1 MANGNGS
8 GGSVFW
14 KDDEIVVDREGIPH
28 YTGNRPELM
37 REYRKRV
44 LFAYSSL
51 EGDGDT
57 EEKEKRDLKK
67 KQKAFAKKLL
77 NGLHGEA
84 WRACQ
89 DLITDMA
96 KLSEERGF
104 QHVLSALQSIE
115 KVTVIKKTEQFD
127 RFFERG
133 FRKRGQALDAYLRS
147 RKLDWAELQELD
159 SETKMS
165 SDLLAYFV
173 LKQSGLS
180 KDDRRQILLNSGS
193 DYNLESIEKAMR
205 VSYYDIHEKEKISKF
220 HDDRRGKGYGKTQ
233 KRHYAHLV
241 DDGDTPNKEALVYEA
256 ASSNDQAFE
265 YEHDFENDL
274 MTEYESYMVRED
286 EEYQDYGY
294 EAGEMEEEGSD
305 VGASQDEE
313 VYQAFSAMDKQR
325 RSYQESRRKLRE
337 VQKQRG
343 FFKGELTFEQRRA
356 AVQKEKERTRCSAC
370 GKIGHWAVRVEKSDV
385 SIVPVLNLA
394 TLKPDLEEMTV
405 RKLQDECERWGI
417 RVSGTKKELIQRL
430 TTLFQGHPV
439 ARKGC
444 SKQFVMLSEE
454 EVPGMKTP
462 IYESPSPKVKTLE
475 TTDSTPTWGL
485 AAAGLAVGAH
495 LGLAVAGRVMRKA
508 EGKSYVETPAD
519 ERLFEQVYLRLGP
532 KLTKSADSDGEPS
545 AGRSDLVTFNVG
557 GKIYQVLREP
567 TLSLHPNSLLTQ
579 LAEDKQD
586 DKEIFV
592 EGDQDLFKYVLAY
605 HRDRKIILPPT
616 ISMAAVQQEL
626 KRFNLDAK
634 SEEMVLDEAYLPFM
648 LKQIDQLA
656 ANQQKLLQDQ
666 KKQVL
671 REPTLSLHPNSLLTQ
686 LAEDKQDDKEI
697 FVEGDQDLFNYV
709 LAYHRDRKIILP
721 PNISA
726 AAVQQE
732 LKRFGLDAKTE
743 EMVRDGAYYPSM
755 LKQIDQLVANQKNL
769 LQKQQNQNAAAHLM
783 SITAQALMEK
793 SAKGNGEQISISFDE
808 GFAPD
813 YPGRPIVKNGKYTSN
828 VIGNLKAFSSNEL
841 AFLSMLFF
849 GVGLYGN
856 LQFNYYDPQWA
867 KVDAGGYFNAS
878 YIVESLL
885 LPISFFMH
893 IACYIQKQNG
903 K

>member
-67 KQKAFAKKLL
+67 RQKAFAKKLL

-370 GKIGHWAVRVEKSDV
+370 GKIGHWAGDAQCQKSSKTSGPHRGKGKSKGKKKDGGKAYLVSDGPLFFTLDDDDFNVGNDVTAYMTSEHEHHMEQDSGYTETDDRRKVRQPEEAASVYTYDGENDAPWALVGDRMPHSPTTSPKSGDPLSRDTVIRRQLQSPVRVEKSDV

-454 EVPGMKTP
+454 EVPGMKTL

-475 TTDSTPTWGL
+475 VASHAAPPPLPSGSRERGVGSGGGYDASSSAVYESPDRRSFRRDKSDPVVQDMEQRGLIRSPAASTSMASPSPSKSEP
-485 AAAGLAVGAH
+485 VGFMPREIGQILHDVPCSACGGDMLLRENRRDGSKFFGCSRFARTGCRH
-495 LGLAVAGRVMRKA
+495 TINYHHGIDMSREA
-508 EGKSYVETPAD
+508 
-519 ERLFEQVYLRLGP
+519 LRLRQRG
-532 KLTKSADSDGEPS
+532 
-545 AGRSDLVTFNVG
+545 
-557 GKIYQVLREP
+557 
-567 TLSLHPNSLLTQ
+567 
-579 LAEDKQD
+579 
-586 DKEIFV
+586 
-592 EGDQDLFKYVLAY
+592 
-605 HRDRKIILPPT
+605 
-616 ISMAAVQQEL
+616 
-626 KRFNLDAK
+626 
-634 SEEMVLDEAYLPFM
+634 
-648 LKQIDQLA
+648 
-656 ANQQKLLQDQ
+656 
-666 KKQVL
+666 
-671 REPTLSLHPNSLLTQ
+671 
-686 LAEDKQDDKEI
+686 
-697 FVEGDQDLFNYV
+697 
-709 LAYHRDRKIILP
+709 
-721 PNISA
+721 
-726 AAVQQE
+726 
-732 LKRFGLDAKTE
+732 
-743 EMVRDGAYYPSM
+743 
-755 LKQIDQLVANQKNL
+755 
-769 LQKQQNQNAAAHLM
+769 
-783 SITAQALMEK
+783 
-793 SAKGNGEQISISFDE
+793 
-808 GFAPD
+808 
-813 YPGRPIVKNGKYTSN
+813 
-828 VIGNLKAFSSNEL
+828 
-841 AFLSMLFF
+841 
-849 GVGLYGN
+849 
-856 LQFNYYDPQWA
+856 
-867 KVDAGGYFNAS
+867 
-878 YIVESLL
+878 
-885 LPISFFMH
+885 
-893 IACYIQKQNG
+893 
-903 K
+903 